1 MLRGS
6 SLQDLGDGVVGVCY
20 EAIYEASRGSIWV
33 LNPGTRVECLQSTRL
48 AFDGHRAD
56 RSPGS

>member
-1 MLRGS
+1 M
-6 SLQDLGDGVVGVCY
+6 QDLRYGVVGVCY

-33 LNPGTRVECLQSTRL
+33 LNPGSRVECLQSTRL
-48 AFDGHRAD
+48 AVDGHRAD